1 MRRNGTRYHLSHS
14 TNVTKAEATMVRKM
28 TDLCLRELAKAKHEI
43 PATYDEMKRACHVH
57 VKYRGQCSNG
67 GAKGITIDLWS
78 LRKGTSRMREY
89 SAFAGDPVIG
99 SMDCGDVESRL
110 LCVVAHEVAHHVQYR
125 WGPRTRWLKSKYRKP
140 HGEGFR
146 DLYRILRSCVVNPK
160 VSVSSQPDME
170 IAV

>member
-14 TNVTKAEATMVRKM
+14 DNVTNAEAKMIRKM
-28 TDLCLRELAKAKHEI
+28 ADLCLRELAKAQHEI

-57 VKYRGQCSNG
+57 VKYRSQCCNG

-78 LRKGTSRMREY
+78 LREGTSHIDEY
-89 SAFAGDPVIG
+89 NAYSDDPVIG
-99 SMDCGDVESRL
+99 SMDCGDVENRL

-125 WGPRTRWLKSKYRKP
+125 WGPRTRWLNAKYRKP

-146 DLYRILRSCVVNPK
+146 DIYRILRSRLVNPRATAM
-160 VSVSSQPDME
+160 QE
-170 IAV
+170 AA